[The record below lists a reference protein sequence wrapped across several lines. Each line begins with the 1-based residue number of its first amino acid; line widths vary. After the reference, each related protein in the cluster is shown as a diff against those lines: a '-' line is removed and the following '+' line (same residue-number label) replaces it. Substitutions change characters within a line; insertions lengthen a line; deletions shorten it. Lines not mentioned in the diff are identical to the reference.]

1 MLNFYG
7 LKLESQP
14 SQEIKII
21 KGENYQQRKTN
32 WIDWRDHNY
41 LRLTRILTS
50 LRLLGLENEAKALF
64 KCLDEIYQEEKDK
77 IGSETY
83 SYWKN
88 AVGLDNKI

>member
-1 MLNFYG
+1 MKKYRFG
-7 LKLESQP
+7 LANSDRVI
-14 SQEIKII
+14 EIVAA
-21 KGENYQQRKTN
+21 TFA
-32 WIDWRDHNY
+32 
-41 LRLTRILTS
+41 
-50 LRLLGLENEAKALF
+50 EAKALF